1 MDIFRSFETT
11 LAKLSSYIP
20 AEFAKTRTGNL
31 TIFMV
36 PRLPYYFIRSSCR
49 KSRRGEGNG
58 RRHSKQNI
66 NPPKSAA

>member
-36 PRLPYYFIRSSCR
+36 PRLPYYFIN
-49 KSRRGEGNG
+49 RRGEGNG
-58 RRHSKQNI
+58 RRRSKQNI
-66 NPPKSAA
+66 NPPKGAA

>member
-20 AEFAKTRTGNL
+20 AEFANTRTGNL

-36 PRLPYYFIRSSCR
+36 PRLPYYFIRRR

-58 RRHSKQNI
+58 RRRSKQNI
-66 NPPKSAA
+66 NPPKGAA